1 MGFRTTCEAHAD
13 FFFGQNT
20 CFMLVQEKKYQN
32 GIILKDKKLKVS
44 TYVIFCRPEVQY
56 RYRLMFSMVPGY
68 GRT

>member
-1 MGFRTTCEAHAD
+1 MLI
-13 FFFGQNT
+13 FFLGQNN

-56 RYRLMFSMVPGY
+56 RYRLIV
-68 GRT
+68 